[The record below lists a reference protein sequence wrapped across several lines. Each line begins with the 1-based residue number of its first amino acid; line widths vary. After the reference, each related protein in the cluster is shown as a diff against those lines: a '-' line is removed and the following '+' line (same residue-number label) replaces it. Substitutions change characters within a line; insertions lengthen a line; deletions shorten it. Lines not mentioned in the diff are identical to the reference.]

1 MEDGTEPI
9 VEQPVEKA
17 GESTP
22 KAVVAAPIDFAT
34 ELSNLQVRLTQAEEA
49 RKSEARAT
57 SKKEAELQRLS
68 KQLEERE
75 ADREYFKILAA
86 SIAELQGKTESE
98 FTEEVKTKKPDL
110 LQKFNELEQQRAFK
124 KLQEQTNE
132 IQKRV
137 ESLGYTEDDIEY
149 EEIKDAI
156 VRSGNARLAEMKLSK
171 LQPKKIEPVVEKE
184 DPAIRAKEI
193 EEAARK
199 MLEQK
204 GLLKTDA
211 IVSVATAKGRRP
223 SLDELKASDPF
234 ETAKKY
240 KSGEWA

>member
-9 VEQPVEKA
+9 VEQPA

-22 KAVVAAPIDFAT
+22 EAVKVAPIDFAT

-49 RKSEARAT
+49 RKAEARAT

-75 ADREYFKILAA
+75 TDREFQKLMVATLADM
-86 SIAELQGKTESE
+86 QGKSESE
-98 FTEEVKTKKPDL
+98 FNEEVQAKKPDL
-110 LQKFNELEQQRAFK
+110 LEKFNEIQRKSELKKITERAAEFQQK
-124 KLQEQTNE
+124 
-132 IQKRV
+132 V
-137 ESLGYTEDDIEY
+137 EALGYTEDDIEWH
-149 EEIKDAI
+149 EMGGI
-156 VRSGNARLAEMKLSK
+156 VTSNNFRLAEMKLSK
-171 LQPKKIEPVVEKE
+171 LQPKKTEPVVEKE

-199 MLEQK
+199 YLEDR
-204 GLLKTDA
+204 GLLKTDRLPP
-211 IVSVATAKGRRP
+211 SATAKGRRP